1 MIYHADLGD
10 TVFERSRKLLT
21 LIHRGDV
28 RFGGNKKLKI
38 YGRLD
43 CGSGKRMKVSNRIFF
58 QSEQEAIDAGYRL
71 CGNCMRRRRK

>member
-1 MIYHADLGD
+1 MIHHADLGD

-21 LIHRGDV
+21 LIHSGAV

-43 CGSGKRMKVSNRIFF
+43 CRSGKRMKVSNRIFF
-58 QSEQEAIDAGYRL
+58 QSEQQALDAGYRP
-71 CGNCMRRRRK
+71 CGNCMKRRRE